1 MLCTVKV
8 SIMSLENVGAL
19 HFCLIPL
26 RSANVLFM
34 YVYLNG

>member
-1 MLCTVKV
+1 MLCTVEV

-26 RSANVLFM
+26 RSANAPFM
-34 YVYLNG
+34 YAYLNG